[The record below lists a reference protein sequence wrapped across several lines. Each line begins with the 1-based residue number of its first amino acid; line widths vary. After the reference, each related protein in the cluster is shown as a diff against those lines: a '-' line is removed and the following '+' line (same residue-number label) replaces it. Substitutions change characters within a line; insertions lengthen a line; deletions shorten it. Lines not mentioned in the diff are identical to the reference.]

1 MARYVLSRPAEM
13 VGFPPGNPLLSTI
26 HKFVIQTTN
35 H

>member
-1 MARYVLSRPAEM
+1 MARYVLSRLAEM
-13 VGFPPGNPLLSTI
+13 LRFPPGNPVLSTI